1 MIRVVV
7 ADDHD
12 LIRKALRD
20 LIESEPGFEVVGEA
34 ADGLSVERLAQDLMP
49 DVVVMDVRMPGV
61 DGVQATRRIVADPRT
76 RDVKVLVLTTFE
88 QDENVLRSIRAG
100 ASGFLGKGADA
111 DALLEAIRVVHDGGS
126 LLSPKATRALITH
139 LVEPSGPDASYP
151 GLETLTARERE
162 VLGLIGQGLQ
172 RPGRRD
178 AAGVCRYRP
187 DARRPA
193 AGQARR
199 PQPGAAG
206 RRGLRERDPRT
217 RGGASGLRVTGQP
230 VVVRR
235 PRTGGGYRS
244 VLL

>member
-162 VLGLIGQGLQ
+162 VLGLIGQGLSNDQ
-172 RPGRRD
+172 VAATLQVSVATARTHVGRLLVKLGAHSRAQLVVVAYESGIRVPG
-178 AAGVCRYRP
+178 AVRP
-187 DARRPA
+187 DF
-193 AGQARR
+193 G
-199 PQPGAAG
+199 
-206 RRGLRERDPRT
+206 
-217 RGGASGLRVTGQP
+217 
-230 VVVRR
+230 
-235 PRTGGGYRS
+235 
-244 VLL
+244 